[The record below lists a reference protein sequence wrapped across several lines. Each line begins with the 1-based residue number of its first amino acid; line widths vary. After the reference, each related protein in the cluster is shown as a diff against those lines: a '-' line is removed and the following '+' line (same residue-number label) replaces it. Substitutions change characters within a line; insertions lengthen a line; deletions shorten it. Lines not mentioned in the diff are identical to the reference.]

1 MAEKEP
7 LNQQDVRFRLLFEDN
22 PLPMWVF
29 DRESLRFL
37 EVNQAAIVRYGYSRE
52 EFLEMSAADI
62 RPPEDVARLKETVA
76 QSSGLAVPGQ
86 WRHRLKDGRMIEV
99 EVASHTMSYAGR
111 PAVLSVLHDVTQRN
125 QLEEHLRQAAK
136 MEAVGMLAGGI
147 AHDFNNLLTIIN
159 GYSHIL
165 LNALPSGDP
174 NHTAVEQIMKAG
186 ERAATLTRQL
196 LAFSRRQVLQPR
208 IVNLNDL
215 VGGLDTMLR
224 RLIGE
229 DVDLRFAP
237 ARDLGQV
244 NADPGQ
250 LEQVVMNLV
259 VNARDAMPDGGI
271 LTIETRNVELDE
283 NYLCSHGTIKP
294 GKYVVLIVS
303 DNGIG
308 MDAETKARLFQPFFT
323 TKAQGKGT
331 GLGLTTV
338 FGIVKQSDGGVEVYS
353 ELGNGTSVKVYLP
366 RADQRAATETQAPLA
381 KVMQGHETILLA
393 EDEDLVR
400 NLMRETL
407 RRDGYKVLDAPSA
420 AEARRICT
428 AYRGPIHLL
437 ITDMVMP
444 KESGRHLAES
454 LASKRP
460 AMKVLFMSGYA
471 DHAVVNGGLL
481 PGQAAFLQKPFT
493 PAALSRKVREVL
505 GESNGETT
513 KGAGG

>member
-1 MAEKEP
+1 M
-7 LNQQDVRFRLLFEDN
+7 
-22 PLPMWVF
+22 
-29 DRESLRFL
+29 
-37 EVNQAAIVRYGYSRE
+37 
-52 EFLEMSAADI
+52 
-62 RPPEDVARLKETVA
+62 
-76 QSSGLAVPGQ
+76 
-86 WRHRLKDGRMIEV
+86 
-99 EVASHTMSYAGR
+99 
-111 PAVLSVLHDVTQRN
+111 
-125 QLEEHLRQAAK
+125 
-136 MEAVGMLAGGI
+136 
-147 AHDFNNLLTIIN
+147 
-159 GYSHIL
+159 
-165 LNALPSGDP
+165 
-174 NHTAVEQIMKAG
+174 
-186 ERAATLTRQL
+186 

-237 ARDLGQV
+237 ASDLGQV
-244 NADPGQ
+244 NADAGQ

-271 LTIETRNVELDE
+271 LTIETRNVELDD
-283 NYLCSHGTIKP
+283 NYVCSHGTIKP

-303 DNGIG
+303 DTGVG

-353 ELGNGTSVKVYLP
+353 EIGHGTSVKVYLP
-366 RADQRAATETQAPLA
+366 RAGQHATTEMEAPVA
-381 KVMQGHETILLA
+381 KAMHGHETILLA

-420 AEARRICT
+420 AEARRIGT
-428 AYRGPIHLL
+428 AYKGTIHLL

-444 KESGRHLAES
+444 KESGRHRAES
-454 LASKRP
+454 FASKRP
-460 AMKVLFMSGYA
+460 AMKILFMSGYA
-471 DHAVVNGGLL
+471 DHAAVNGGLV
-481 PGQAAFLQKPFT
+481 PGHAAFLQKPFT
-493 PAALSRKVREVL
+493 PAALSAKCGRCWARATARAPKGPGDHPSAPCGQAVGQQRRKARLLIFSCAV
-505 GESNGETT
+505 STS
-513 KGAGG
+513 